1 MAMAETDLYATLGVP
16 RTASDDEIRTAFR
29 KLARKYHPDVNPG
42 DHQAEARF
50 KEVSAAHQI
59 LSDPEKRKLYDEFGA
74 AGLREGFDPAQAR
87 AYRQRGAEP
96 RGGGGVDST
105 AGDGGFDYGDLGDFA
120 DLFGG
125 MFRRRAAARGN
136 DLLASVE
143 LDFLEALRGTE
154 VQLRA
159 PDGRPVRVRIPPGA
173 EDGARLVV
181 RGQGG
186 PGPEGAPPG
195 DLIIQ
200 LSVRPHPRLRRQG
213 LDLYLDL
220 PVTVDEAYNG
230 ARVEIPTPDGRIE
243 LRVPP
248 RSQPGTKLRLRGK
261 GVTREGQR
269 GDLYAVLEVRLP
281 DREVPEVAEAARR
294 LASAYSRPVREG
306 LRL

>member
-1 MAMAETDLYATLGVP
+1 MFQV
-16 RTASDDEIRTAFR
+16 
-29 KLARKYHPDVNPG
+29 
-42 DHQAEARF
+42 
-50 KEVSAAHQI
+50 
-59 LSDPEKRKLYDEFGA
+59 
-74 AGLREGFDPAQAR
+74 
-87 AYRQRGAEP
+87 
-96 RGGGGVDST
+96 GG
-105 AGDGGFDYGDLGDFA
+105 
-120 DLFGG
+120 
-125 MFRRRAAARGN
+125 
-136 DLLASVE
+136 
-143 LDFLEALRGTE
+143 
-154 VQLRA
+154 
-159 PDGRPVRVRIPPGA
+159 
-173 EDGARLVV
+173 
-181 RGQGG
+181 
-186 PGPEGAPPG
+186 
-195 DLIIQ
+195 
-200 LSVRPHPRLRRQG
+200 RPHPRLRRQG